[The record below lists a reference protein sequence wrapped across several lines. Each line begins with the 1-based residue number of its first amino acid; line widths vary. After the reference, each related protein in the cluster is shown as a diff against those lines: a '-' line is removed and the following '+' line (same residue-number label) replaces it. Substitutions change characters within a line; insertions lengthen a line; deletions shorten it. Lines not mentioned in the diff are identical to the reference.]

1 MIPLLT
7 CTIAVK
13 VLTVFKEVHTN
24 GRLTVLPVC
33 ENGEYKSGRLFRCI
47 LAIIELSAE
56 GRIPSYVALR
66 GKANQTLGD
75 VETNCNFEGG
85 ILYYKKCSGKK
96 TATSNKLR
104 PISSVCSLP
113 AEHDVMMVQC
123 EQCD

>member
-7 CTIAVK
+7 CTVAVK

-47 LAIIELSAE
+47 LAIMELSAE

-66 GKANQTLGD
+66 GKASQTLGED
-75 VETNCNFEGG
+75 VETTTILKEGFSTTKNA
-85 ILYYKKCSGKK
+85 LEKRLQQ
-96 TATSNKLR
+96 ATSSDQF
-104 PISSVCSLP
+104 PVSTHCQPSMTS
-113 AEHDVMMVQC
+113 
-123 EQCD
+123 